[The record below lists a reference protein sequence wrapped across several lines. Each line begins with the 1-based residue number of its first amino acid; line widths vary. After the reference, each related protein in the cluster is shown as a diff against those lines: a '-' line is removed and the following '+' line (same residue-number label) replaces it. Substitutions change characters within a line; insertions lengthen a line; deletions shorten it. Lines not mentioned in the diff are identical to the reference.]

1 MACDSVGMSNCS
13 AGADGPQDQCDPGE
27 GTAGILFLQKGV
39 PGGLDS
45 FVRTVLPDGSFRR
58 VVIKPNWVLHATHP
72 DFPIEALVTSADLIR
87 AVVEACFVKYPSVES
102 VIVGD
107 VPLQSCEFE
116 VLREQ
121 AGFERITEGLSPSD
135 RARVK
140 ILDLRRERYVTRDG
154 FLELSSDEPG
164 DPSGYAEIA
173 VDSASY
179 LEPVSGFSRRFRVSD
194 YDPEET
200 RRTHGKGRHRYL
212 VARSVLEADLVVN
225 LPKMKTHQ
233 KSGIT
238 GALKNLVGINGS
250 KAYLVHHRTG
260 RPSQG
265 GDEFPEDASRLI
277 ELQVRLR
284 EALQKRSRWLF
295 RLARLPWIAAKKLLG
310 IATEVTREKTT
321 EGRAYV
327 GAGSWYGN
335 DSIWRMVYDLNMI
348 LLYGKAEGGPL
359 ANTPQRRTVSILD
372 GLIAGEG
379 NGPLQPLP
387 VEAGVIAASENPFLI
402 DFAMARMMGFDWR
415 KIPLLANY
423 HLFKHRPWSDFQPD
437 CFRVLLNGVLREDGW
452 RAIPVIRRFVPPPG
466 WKNHIEA
473 EDAAS

>member
-1 MACDSVGMSNCS
+1 M
-13 AGADGPQDQCDPGE
+13 
-27 GTAGILFLQKGV
+27 
-39 PGGLDS
+39 
-45 FVRTVLPDGSFRR
+45 LPHGSFRKIL
-58 VVIKPNWVLHATHP
+58 IKPNWVLHATHP
-72 DFPIEALVTSADLIR
+72 DFPIEALVTSTDLIR
-87 AVVEACFVKYPSVES
+87 ATVEACFEKYPSVDS

-116 VLREQ
+116 LLWQ
-121 AGFERITEGLSPSD
+121 QSGFDRITGGLKPEE

-140 ILDLRRERYVTRDG
+140 ILDLRRERFVNRGG
-154 FLELSSDEPG
+154 FLELSSDQPG
-164 DPSGYAEIA
+164 DPLGYAEIA
-173 VDSASY
+173 VDNASY

-200 RRTHGKGRHRYL
+200 RRTHGKGKHRYL
-212 VARSVLEADLVVN
+212 VARSVLQADLVIN

-265 GDEFPEDASRLI
+265 GDEFPENASRLI

-295 RLARLPWIAAKKLLG
+295 RLARLPWIAAKRLLG
-310 IATEVTREKTT
+310 IATEVTREKAD

-348 LLYGKAEGGPL
+348 LIYGRAEGGPL
-359 ANTPQRRTVSILD
+359 ADSPQRRTIAILD

-387 VEAGVIAASENPFLI
+387 VKAGVLAASENPFLI

-423 HLFKHRPWSDFQPD
+423 HLFKHRPWSDFRPD
-437 CFRVLLNGVLREDGW
+437 SFQVVLNGETHEEGW
-452 RAIPVIRRFVPPPG
+452 WAIPVIRRFMPPPG

-473 EDAAS
+473 ENAPS